1 MEKNDELALIEI
13 DSILNEELT
22 PSHLI
27 NLFSKI
33 KTLID
38 RGRVNKLVYS
48 NKNLLKTV
56 RYFLCDK
63 DREVRVVALRIVR
76 YLSVC
81 EDALIE
87 IKQGKLLH
95 FIVRG
100 FETDGKN
107 NERIEACKVIKN
119 WLEMSPLTFPQP
131 FMAALVSLADTD
143 TEDELKDF
151 AVEAIRIL
159 SVTNTALVAWS
170 GGFRILISSILNP
183 KVEETIIK
191 NTVLTL
197 LYLLN
202 TKETRQYL
210 KKEKELSRIFAIFT
224 DIEQDLRESELDSM
238 ILLAKK
244 VLIMMS
250 RSWVGLIFLASG
262 GLRQIIE
269 NLCLPIKP
277 KLKEAILEAI
287 EEIINIR
294 VDSSQKSKGLLKNY
308 LAMLLKALIHCNL
321 YASLTSLAIEKS
333 DPKAQRA
340 RKLLKVV
347 ISTASDLLPDAPQF
361 SLMLDS
367 KKSVTTAQ
375 LVAEIDSSTRHKN
388 SSTQLGLLYK
398 SCEFLSKEPNS
409 HIESQNTV
417 TIGIYNSYALNNVDD
432 TIFNNLIKESKVLK
446 ETEKWDWDIIYQL
459 MAGPIST
466 PYRFIQAHKQRFLR
480 CLLTYFIPSRKLFR
494 SLQWHPNHFLKA
506 QVGMLLIGLL
516 LTQNEGIQLLTTTIH
531 EGFVVMRK
539 SFIGEIVDAIDDEI
553 SVKES
558 GKPGPNRLF
567 SPEHMKISMVRE
579 YLKWIGMMTYYKSG
593 QALLNSTNLDNKL
606 ISLSTVEHISTV
618 IIPYLNYQEP
628 FAKDY
633 LSFALQ
639 SEDFI
644 VRKHAIEHVRLV
656 FRAGVYELTWIV
668 RELVNQLY
676 SPDSQNVKGALSVI
690 EELCTNNA
698 NLKTFIETGPQTLTR
713 LGEEGAKCLISF
725 LSNPNGIAYLTQ
737 LDFISKEL
745 EKWRNKGNLDYVNT
759 VEQQSEIALTSHK
772 KVYALDI
779 HTPFGNSYYDRV
791 EPMWLR
797 KLPFTIIVFVSGLKK
812 TLSLNTWIEILDE
825 VYISSRVPDLEVFE
839 NDTISICLQL
849 GISNI
854 DSKGL
859 ETLDSNWIKCLPQDR
874 EANSEDTLEKF
885 GAIFKFQQKSSHL
898 YLTEVSF
905 RVQILP
911 KATVSIKFPKH
922 LYGELVQTKLGLK
935 KLQES
940 KHVEELVEYLKSD
953 SSVIQ
958 KRVAL
963 WALGHTGSSERG
975 ILYLQKLGIITTIVE
990 TAEKSP
996 VLSLRG
1002 TAFQSLCL
1010 LASTNAGRK
1019 ELLKYGWICSQTNIA
1034 LPAHSEKIFWL
1045 DNDDSYASFN
1055 NKCSLAEEIIDNIQ
1069 LSAEQKEVLFN
1080 IVGLGNVVRRGEAE
1094 VYLKA
1099 KRNAN
1104 PAAFV
1109 GINIFHAVMSYLSM
1123 FTFKLATRKIIH
1135 KLMDKIYSL
1144 QKNIHELDN
1153 FEHIS

>member
-1 MEKNDELALIEI
+1 MEKNDELTLIEI
-13 DSILNEELT
+13 DSILKEELT

-27 NLFSKI
+27 NLFSRI
-33 KTLID
+33 KQLID
-38 RGRVNKLVYS
+38 GGRQGALVYS
-48 NKNLLKTV
+48 NKNLLRAI

-63 DREVRVVALRIVR
+63 DREVRVVALRAIR
-76 YLSVC
+76 YLSVN
-81 EDALIE
+81 ELALKK
-87 IKQGKLLH
+87 IKRAKLLH

-131 FMAALVSLADTD
+131 FMSALVSLADTE

-170 GGFRILISSILNP
+170 GGFRILINSILNP
-183 KVEETIIK
+183 KVEETIVK

-202 TKETRQYL
+202 SKETRQYL

-224 DIEQDLRESELDSM
+224 DIEQDIRESELDSM

-277 KLKEAILEAI
+277 KLKEAILEVI

-321 YASLTSLAIEKS
+321 YGSLTNLAIEKS

-367 KKSVTTAQ
+367 QKSVTTAE
-375 LVAEIDSSTRHKN
+375 LVAEIDSSTRIKG
-388 SSTQLGLLYK
+388 SSSQLGILYK
-398 SCEFLSKEPNS
+398 SCELLSKEPNS

-417 TIGIYNSYALNNVDD
+417 TINIYNSYAINNVDD
-432 TIFNNLIKESKVLK
+432 SIFSNLIKESKVLK
-446 ETEKWDWDIIYQL
+446 DTDKWNWDIIYQL

-466 PYRFIQAHKQRFLR
+466 PQRFLQAHKQRFLR

-539 SFIGEIVDAIDDEI
+539 SLIGELVDAIDEEI
-553 SVKES
+553 SVKET
-558 GKPGPNRLF
+558 GKSGPNRLF

-593 QALLNSTNLDNKL
+593 QSLLNATNLDTKL
-606 ISLSTVEHISTV
+606 LSLSTIEHLSTV

-633 LSFALQ
+633 LSYALQ

-644 VRKHAIEHVRLV
+644 VRKNAIEHVRLV
-656 FRAGVYELTWIV
+656 FRAGVYELTWAV
-668 RELVNQLY
+668 REIVNQLY
-676 SPDSQNVKGALSVI
+676 SPDAQNVKSALSVI

-698 NLKTFIETGPQTLTR
+698 NLKTFIETGPQTLTK

-725 LSNPNGIAYLTQ
+725 LSNPTGISYLTQ
-737 LDFISKEL
+737 LDFITKEL
-745 EKWRNKGNLDYVNT
+745 EKWKISGNLDYVT
-759 VEQQSEIALTSHK
+759 SVEQQSEIALTSQK

-779 HTPFGNSYYDRV
+779 HTPFENSYSDRV

-797 KLPFTIIVFVSGLKK
+797 KLPFTIVVFVSGLKK

-825 VYISSRVPDLEVFE
+825 VYIVSRAPEVEIFE

-854 DSKGL
+854 DSKGQ
-859 ETLDSNWIKCLPQDR
+859 ETLDSNWVKCLPQDR
-874 EANSEDTLEKF
+874 EANSEESLEKF
-885 GAIFKFQQKSSHL
+885 GVTFKFAQKSRHL
-898 YLTEVSF
+898 YLTEVSY

-911 KATVSIKFPKH
+911 KATASIKFPKH

-940 KHVEELVEYLKSD
+940 KHVEELVEHLKSET
-953 SSVIQ
+953 SVIQ

-1019 ELLKYGWICSQTNIA
+1019 ELLKYGWNCSQTNIA
-1034 LPAHSEKIFWL
+1034 LPVHSEKIFWL
-1045 DNDDSYASFN
+1045 DNDDSFATFS
-1055 NKCSLAEEIIDNIQ
+1055 NKCSVAEGIIDSIP
-1069 LSAEQKEVLFN
+1069 LSTDEQEILFN

-1099 KRNAN
+1099 KRAAN
-1104 PAAFV
+1104 PAAFLGV
-1109 GINIFHAVMSYLSM
+1109 NLFHAVMSYLSM
-1123 FTFKLATRKIIH
+1123 FTFKLGTRKIIH
-1135 KLMDKIYSL
+1135 KLMEKIYTL
-1144 QKNIHELDN
+1144 QKSIHELDS
-1153 FEHIS
+1153 FDHIN